1 MLPVMNA
8 ACTATTSHAALA
20 AVKPQSRRSAGTT
33 AVALNHVELTST
45 AATAVRTSA
54 CRGLVT
60 VGATAATAMALA
72 TSQPRSA
79 ARTSSG
85 PTRQR

>member
-1 MLPVMNA
+1 MLPAMNP
-8 ACTATTSHAALA
+8 ACTATTSHAAPA
-20 AVKPQSRRSAGTT
+20 AVKPQSRSRAGTT
-33 AVALNHVELTST
+33 AVALNHVELAST
-45 AATAVRTSA
+45 AASATRTSA

-60 VGATAATAMALA
+60 ARAVARTARALA
-72 TSQPRSA
+72 TVQSRSA